1 MQLIQVMLIG
11 FALFALA
18 RTTKNFK
25 KKRINTFGFMFW
37 TFLWFSIIV
46 VAILP
51 GVTSLFTRIFNVGRG
66 VDFLI
71 YISIT
76 LLFYLVFKIFEKLEK
91 IEEEITEIVKKD
103 ALRDLGRKR

>member
-1 MQLIQVMLIG
+1 MQLIQVLLIG
-11 FALFALA
+11 FSLFALA
-18 RTTKNFK
+18 KTIKNFK
-25 KKRINTFGFMFW
+25 RRKINTFGFAFW
-37 TFLWFSIIV
+37 VFIWISIII
-46 VAILP
+46 VAVLP
-51 GVTSLFTRIFNVGRG
+51 GVTSIFTKLFNVGRG

-103 ALRDLGRKR
+103 ALKNLGKKR